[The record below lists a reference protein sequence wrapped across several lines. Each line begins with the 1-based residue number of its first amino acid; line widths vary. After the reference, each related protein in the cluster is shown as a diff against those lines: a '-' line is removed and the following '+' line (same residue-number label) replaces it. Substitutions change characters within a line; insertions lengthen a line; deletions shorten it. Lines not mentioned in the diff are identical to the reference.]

1 MAKAD
6 YLQILREELVPALG
20 CTEPIAL
27 AYGAA
32 ECRRILG
39 MAPERIEAR
48 CSGNIVKNVKGVVV
62 PNCGGLKGI
71 EAAVVAGALY
81 GDAGRGL
88 EVLSS
93 ISDDDAAAL
102 PERIR
107 EIPVDVK
114 LLETPAKLHFMITM
128 EGGGHSASVE
138 IVNRHTNISKAEK
151 DGKVIAA
158 GDDSS
163 DEGDSGL
170 ADRSGM
176 SVGDIIAF
184 GETAHLHELE
194 EIIGPQI
201 RCNAAISREG
211 LDGYYGA
218 EVGRT
223 IISSYAS
230 LDARMAA
237 SAAAG
242 SDARMSGCSL
252 PVVINSGSGNQ
263 GITASM
269 PVIVYAEEKGVSH
282 ERLVRA
288 LAISNLVA
296 IHQKTGIGRLSAYCG
311 AVSAAA
317 GAGAAVTWLEGGD
330 LEAIDDTI
338 VNTLATV
345 SGMICDGAKPS
356 CAGKIAVAVSSALLA
371 NRMAMAGRCY
381 RSGEGIVKD
390 DVEKTVSGIGQIASD
405 GMSETD
411 SVILSV
417 MMEC

>member
-163 DEGDSGL
+163 DEDSNYTQNQLDYFGSDEDESWSIDSESENNCEESDEEIPQEEIEL
-170 ADRSGM
+170 DNINLQTYNEIYQM
-176 SVGDIIAF
+176 SIDDKLSQDVFNRIFHIGEKKLI
-184 GETAHLHELE
+184 ETATILGIDSNLISTRLYEWIFTNAESNVQLANIFINDENTIWRRLHCYDEWSQFSEIALRFISIGCSESDVERSLSLQKEVLNMHTYNIGSDTLE
-194 EIIGPQI
+194 
-201 RCNAAISREG
+201 
-211 LDGYYGA
+211 
-218 EVGRT
+218 
-223 IISSYAS
+223 
-230 LDARMAA
+230 ARMRAQQE
-237 SAAAG
+237 
-242 SDARMSGCSL
+242 
-252 PVVINSGSGNQ
+252 IHNQ
-263 GITASM
+263 KNYI
-269 PVIVYAEEKGVSH
+269 
-282 ERLVRA
+282 
-288 LAISNLVA
+288 
-296 IHQKTGIGRLSAYCG
+296 
-311 AVSAAA
+311 
-317 GAGAAVTWLEGGD
+317 
-330 LEAIDDTI
+330 
-338 VNTLATV
+338 
-345 SGMICDGAKPS
+345 
-356 CAGKIAVAVSSALLA
+356 
-371 NRMAMAGRCY
+371 
-381 RSGEGIVKD
+381 
-390 DVEKTVSGIGQIASD
+390 
-405 GMSETD
+405 
-411 SVILSV
+411 
-417 MMEC
+417 